1 MMVTIVIVTL
11 LIVIAIQGITGSLER
26 DQMKKMNYS
35 LDSIKLLLILAL
47 IVLVDKDTE
56 SV

>member
-1 MMVTIVIVTL
+1 MVQTIVIVTL
-11 LIVIAIQGITGSLER
+11 LFVIAIQVIAGSLER

-47 IVLVDKDTE
+47 IVFVDM
-56 SV
+56 